1 MTSSTLGQ
9 RSSDQ
14 NLNLG
19 LSTEAATLYSS
30 AYRTTPLQGG
40 AYCGKHVG
48 KINGHFRPHVFGV
61 TYKARALLVVSDFH
75 PLPSRLYSLTYIFTM
90 TSKYEAIHQ
99 SLGGPGDA
107 RPTAAQ
113 IVADNEL
120 QGKWSDKTILI
131 TGCSSGIGVETA
143 RALADTGA
151 TLYLTAR
158 DLNKAKNALGSI
170 LDSPRIQLLELD
182 LNSLASVRSCAAAF
196 LKSSRTLNILIANA
210 GIMANPEGRTADGFE
225 TQFGTNHLAHF
236 LLIQLLLPRL
246 QDSTTAAF
254 HSRVVILSSSA
265 HRHGGINFSNLNL
278 EGEYH
283 PWVAYGQ
290 SKTANLYTASEL
302 ERRYGS
308 KGVHAWSVHP
318 GLIMTGLVKHVPD
331 EMLEAW
337 AQSPDVGKVVKSVEQ
352 GAATTVWAA
361 VAKDLEGKGGKYL
374 ENCQVAKPVQKEDFQ
389 EWDPGYLPYAYDQE
403 KETLLWEKSVE
414 LIEPFL
420 A

>member
-1 MTSSTLGQ
+1 MTS
-9 RSSDQ
+9 
-14 NLNLG
+14 N
-19 LSTEAATLYSS
+19 
-30 AYRTTPLQGG
+30 
-40 AYCGKHVG
+40 
-48 KINGHFRPHVFGV
+48 
-61 TYKARALLVVSDFH
+61 
-75 PLPSRLYSLTYIFTM
+75 
-90 TSKYEAIHQ
+90 YEALHQ

-113 IVADNEL
+113 IVTDNEL

-131 TGCSSGIGVETA
+131 TGCSSGIGIETA

-158 DLNKAKNALGSI
+158 DLNKAKTALGSI
-170 LDSPRIQLLELD
+170 LDSSKVHLLELD

-196 LKSSRTLNILIANA
+196 LASSRTLNILITNA
-210 GIMANPEGRTADGFE
+210 GIMAVPEGRTADGFE

-236 LLIQLLLPRL
+236 LLIQLLLPTL
-246 QDSTTAAF
+246 QKSTSATF
-254 HSRVVILSSSA
+254 HSRVVILASSA
-265 HRHGGINFSNLNL
+265 HRHGGINFSNLSL

-302 ERRYGS
+302 ERRYGN

-318 GLIMTGLVKHVPD
+318 GLIMTGLVKHVSN
-331 EMLEAW
+331 EMLESW
-337 AQSPDVGKVVKSVEQ
+337 GKSPDVGKVMKSVEQ

-361 VAKDLEGKGGKYL
+361 VAKDLEGQGGKYL
-374 ENCQVAKPVQKEDFQ
+374 EDCQVAKPVQKDNFE
-389 EWDPGYLPYAYDQE
+389 EWDLGYVPYAYDEE
-403 KETLLWEKSVE
+403 KEALLWEKSME
-414 LIEPFL
+414 LVKPFL